1 MGEKLHAGDSA
12 WRRDCVTRAK
22 AEAEGNNH
30 QAAFALLRDALAPED
45 SFVDQSRVARCLAA
59 IDLGAIGLRPLRLA
73 LVAGSTLDHF
83 AGVLRFWLARA
94 GFASELTVAP
104 FDTTIQSVFDRDSAL
119 YRFEPDIVWLFGTYR
134 DVDIALPSDADAAA
148 ADAAVERAVAAR
160 CALWTRLGE
169 QWRGLVIDN
178 NADVP
183 ADDAFGNLAGAAH
196 WGSRTLLRRYNAR
209 LAGAASPGVVVFDL
223 DHVAAHYGK
232 RRWNEAR
239 YWFHSRHAFDL
250 DASGIVAH
258 AASRLIAGACGL
270 AKKCLVL
277 DLDNTLWGGVVG
289 DDGLAGIALGAGAD
303 GEAFVAFQRYIRALK
318 DRGVILAV
326 CSKNDPEIAEAV
338 FRHHPDSVLRLD
350 DFAAFRANW
359 DNKVDNLRAI
369 AERLNI
375 GLDALVFIDDNPVER
390 DIVRRHL
397 PQVEVIEMP
406 EDPAFFI
413 PALAASGLFETAAF
427 SIEDRARSRY
437 YAENAQRAAARE
449 AFVDMD
455 SYLASLEMTARVG
468 NADPVHLPRV
478 AQLIH
483 KSNQFHLTGTRYSE
497 PEIAALAEQPDCFV
511 RYVRLQ
517 DRFGDNG
524 LIACLVLRRQDDALH
539 IDTWV
544 MSCRVLGRSV
554 EEFILNEVGAIALA
568 NGYARIVGR
577 YVRSPR
583 NGLVAGLYERLGF
596 SRTGDSGG
604 ETLWNFTIGPG
615 RLPWTSRV
623 RRAAPDGEK
632 SDD

>member
-1 MGEKLHAGDSA
+1 
-12 WRRDCVTRAK
+12 V
-22 AEAEGNNH
+22 
-30 QAAFALLRDALAPED
+30 LAPED
-45 SFVDQSRVARCLAA
+45 TFVDQSRVARCLAA

-73 LVAGSTLDHF
+73 LVAGSTIDHF

-94 GFASELTVAP
+94 GVAPELMVAP
-104 FDTTIQSVFDRDSAL
+104 FDTTIQSVLDQDSAL

-134 DVDIALPSDADAAA
+134 DVDIAVPPDADAAA

-178 NADVP
+178 NADIP
-183 ADDAFGNLAGAAH
+183 PDDAFGNLAGAAP
-196 WGSRTLLRRYNAR
+196 WGGRTLLRRYNAR
-209 LAGAASPGVVVFDL
+209 LAGTAPPGVVVFDL

-232 RRWNEAR
+232 RRWNDAR

-303 GEAFVAFQRYIRALK
+303 GEAFVAFQRYVKALK
-318 DRGVILAV
+318 ERGVILAV

-338 FRHHPDSVLRLD
+338 FRDHPDSVLRLD
-350 DFAAFRANW
+350 DFAVFMANW
-359 DNKVDNLRAI
+359 ENKVDNLRAI

-375 GLDALVFIDDNPVER
+375 ALDALVFVDDNPVER
-390 DIVRRHL
+390 DIVRHYL
-397 PQVEVIEMP
+397 PQVEVVEIP
-406 EDPAFFI
+406 EDPAFFV
-413 PALAASGLFETAAF
+413 PALAASGLFETASF
-427 SIEDRARSRY
+427 SIEDRTRGRY
-437 YAENAQRAAARE
+437 YAENARRAAARDT
-449 AFVDMD
+449 FVDID
-455 SYLASLEMTARVG
+455 LYLESLEMTARVG
-468 NADPVHLPRV
+468 CVDPLHLPRM
-478 AQLIH
+478 AQLIN

-497 PEIAALAEQPDCFV
+497 PEIAALAERPGCFV
-511 RYVRLQ
+511 RYFRLQ

-524 LIACLVLRRQDDALH
+524 LIACVVLRRQDDALH
-539 IDTWV
+539 VDTWV

-554 EEFILNEVGAIALA
+554 EEFIVSEIGAIALA
-568 NGYARIVGR
+568 NGCARIVGR

-583 NGLVAGLYERLGF
+583 NGLVAQLYERLGF
-596 SRTGDSGG
+596 SCADDGGG
-604 ETLWNFTIGPG
+604 ETLWSFAIAPG
-615 RLPWTSRV
+615 GLPWISRV
-623 RRAAPDGEK
+623 RREAPEGEIG
-632 SDD
+632 